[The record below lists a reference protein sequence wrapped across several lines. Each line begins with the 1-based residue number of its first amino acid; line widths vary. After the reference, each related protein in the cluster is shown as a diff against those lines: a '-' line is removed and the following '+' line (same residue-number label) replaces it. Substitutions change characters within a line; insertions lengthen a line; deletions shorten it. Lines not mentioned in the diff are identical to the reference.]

1 LGGNAESR
9 QEPFYCEMKTQII
22 AASILAG
29 LAFSARATLITH
41 DPYSMAQSAAHEV
54 INIVKWAGT
63 QVKTAE
69 TSLNTLRT
77 YEQQVVQLARL
88 GNPAALRNLPV
99 VRDIAELYGTGQQTI
114 AEYQQLRSM
123 TDPRYLQG
131 ELSSVTSA
139 YQLQNLNSYSSYQ
152 FPSSSF
158 GVAQSAQE
166 RLKELEQQRQR
177 LESKRDETLSLLQSA
192 TTASDV
198 QKYHA
203 GLVAAN
209 GALAEVAARETALM
223 HQVQLQQQQLNA
235 GAAVQRQQIT
245 ERSAAGFSSDVNT
258 SIDSIN
264 SLSTNYNSAPR
275 WPSNK

>member
-1 LGGNAESR
+1 
-9 QEPFYCEMKTQII
+9 MKTQII
-22 AASILAG
+22 AVIILAG
-29 LAFSARATLITH
+29 IAFNAKATMVVN
-41 DPYSMAQSAAHEV
+41 DPYNMAQSAAHEV

-99 VRDIAELYGTGQQTI
+99 VRDIAELYGTGQQVI
-114 AEYQQLRSM
+114 GEYQQLRSM

-131 ELSSVTSA
+131 ELYSVTSA
-139 YQLQNLNSYSSYQ
+139 YQLQNWNSMSAYQ

-177 LESKRDETLSLLQSA
+177 LEAKRDETLSLLQSA

-203 GLVAAN
+203 GVVAAN

-245 ERSAAGFSSDVNT
+245 ERTVSGFSSDVNN
-258 SIDSIN
+258 SLDSIN
-264 SLSTNYNSAPR
+264 SLSTNYNAAPR